1 MKRNKEK
8 LKTLKVLANKYN
20 KLTRLEDIIL
30 DDDSDAYLTICRPN
44 KGELSDYEIEPIKN
58 LLKFHLTQLKEQ
70 IKRMR
75 EETEDAIAHLNL
87 YED

>member
-8 LKTLKVLANKYN
+8 IQELKVLANKYN
-20 KLTRLEDIIL
+20 KLTLLEDIL
-30 DDDSDAYLTICRPN
+30 FNDSSDAYLTICNPN

-58 LLKFHLTQLKEQ
+58 LLKLHLSQLKEQ

-75 EETEDAIAHLNL
+75 EETEDAIANLNL

>member
-8 LKTLKVLANKYN
+8 IQELKALANKYN
-20 KLTRLEDIIL
+20 KLTHLEDIL
-30 DDDSDAYLTICRPN
+30 FNDSSLTICNQN

-58 LLKFHLTQLKEQ
+58 LLKLHLSQLKEQ

-75 EETEDAIAHLNL
+75 EETEDAIANLNL
-87 YED
+87 YEN